1 MRALPSLG
9 ILGATV
15 SLALAT
21 GPAAAREPVLEADAA
36 VLQQAREIAGV
47 VVESRTMRPIAG
59 AQVVID
65 GTSNGTVTDVSG
77 RFRLGNVPAGEFS
90 LRVVMIGYSTVVQTV
105 SAGATD
111 VRIELSESAIAL
123 DEVIV
128 TGTVGGQQRRAIGNS
143 VSTVNVVDALEQS
156 AARDVSSLLNGR
168 APGVTISQGS
178 GRIGSGPTIQVR
190 GRSTMSLDSEPI
202 IYIDGVRMYNDVN
215 SGPPAGGLAAQGARS
230 ASRLGDINPDDI
242 ESIEVIKGPAA
253 ATIYG
258 TEAANGVIQIIT
270 KKGASGAARW
280 TGRIEQGAV
289 TFRNAADRIPTN
301 FFLNEAGEVEGWN
314 GVRQEEERGTPIYT
328 TGHHQAYN
336 LSVAGGQNL
345 LRYYVSGTL
354 NDTEGVEPN
363 NYERRFSGHVNLD
376 IAASEKLDISTSLH
390 VVRSNTH
397 LGTDVGISPLFTMLF
412 GSPAFFPTSR
422 GFYAM
427 PPEVPQT
434 LHDNI
439 QDINRYTGGITFN
452 HRPAS
457 WYSQRLVVG
466 IDYTADDSRA
476 LERFAPPEM
485 APFTAAVG
493 GPTAAFGRIAQ
504 ALRNSTIFTGD
515 YAGTFTFDLSP
526 SINSATS
533 FGAQFVRKDLRA
545 STLGGT
551 IFPAPGVETV
561 SATAIKL
568 DPTQTVLVNTT
579 LGVYGQQQF
588 GWNDRLFLTGALRI
602 DNNSAFGEDFD
613 FVVYPKVSASWV
625 VSEEPFWNVGF
636 VDALKLRAA
645 YGQSGQQPD
654 AFAALRTLTSA
665 PRGNG
670 TSGVTPQSFGNPDLK
685 PERGT
690 EIELGF
696 ETALFNRLSL
706 DFTYFNKR
714 TKDAI
719 IERETAPSGGFPGN
733 QFVNVGEISNRGVEL
748 AAVLQALTRDNLAI
762 EIGGNI
768 ATNDDKVEDLGEL
781 PFLAD
786 GGLQRHAVG
795 YPIGGFWARRV
806 VSADRDPNTHAVS
819 NILCDGGPGNDPVPC
834 PQAPQVYLGRVTPS
848 LTGAVFANIT
858 IANRVTLH
866 GLVDFQDGHKRYNVA
881 DWGRCG
887 AVIPV
892 CEAIYRPEKYST
904 LYLAGI
910 SPVALSNAVEGAF
923 IQDASFAKLREI
935 SATWR
940 IPEQLLG
947 RVGMSAASL
956 TLAGRNLATWTSYG
970 GLDPE
975 SRNPGAGGVDQA
987 VTPQL
992 TQFVATL
999 NFSF

>member
-1 MRALPSLG
+1 
-9 ILGATV
+9 
-15 SLALAT
+15 
-21 GPAAAREPVLEADAA
+21 
-36 VLQQAREIAGV
+36 
-47 VVESRTMRPIAG
+47 
-59 AQVVID
+59 
-65 GTSNGTVTDVSG
+65 
-77 RFRLGNVPAGEFS
+77 
-90 LRVVMIGYSTVVQTV
+90 
-105 SAGATD
+105 
-111 VRIELSESAIAL
+111 
-123 DEVIV
+123 
-128 TGTVGGQQRRAIGNS
+128 
-143 VSTVNVVDALEQS
+143 
-156 AARDVSSLLNGR
+156 
-168 APGVTISQGS
+168 
-178 GRIGSGPTIQVR
+178 
-190 GRSTMSLDSEPI
+190 DSEPI

-280 TGRIEQGAV
+280 TGRVEQGAV

-301 FFLNEAGEVEGWN
+301 FFLNEAGEVEGWS

-515 YAGTFTFDLSP
+515 YAGTFTFDLST

-866 GLVDFQDGHKRYNVA
+866 GLVD
-881 DWGRCG
+881 
-887 AVIPV
+887 
-892 CEAIYRPEKYST
+892 
-904 LYLAGI
+904 
-910 SPVALSNAVEGAF
+910 
-923 IQDASFAKLREI
+923 
-935 SATWR
+935 
-940 IPEQLLG
+940 
-947 RVGMSAASL
+947 
-956 TLAGRNLATWTSYG
+956 
-970 GLDPE
+970 
-975 SRNPGAGGVDQA
+975 
-987 VTPQL
+987 
-992 TQFVATL
+992 
-999 NFSF
+999 

>member
-15 SLALAT
+15 SLAFAT

-485 APFTAAVG
+485 APFTA
-493 GPTAAFGRIAQ
+493 
-504 ALRNSTIFTGD
+504 
-515 YAGTFTFDLSP
+515 
-526 SINSATS
+526 
-533 FGAQFVRKDLRA
+533 
-545 STLGGT
+545 
-551 IFPAPGVETV
+551 
-561 SATAIKL
+561 
-568 DPTQTVLVNTT
+568 
-579 LGVYGQQQF
+579 
-588 GWNDRLFLTGALRI
+588 
-602 DNNSAFGEDFD
+602 
-613 FVVYPKVSASWV
+613 
-625 VSEEPFWNVGF
+625 
-636 VDALKLRAA
+636 
-645 YGQSGQQPD
+645 
-654 AFAALRTLTSA
+654 
-665 PRGNG
+665 
-670 TSGVTPQSFGNPDLK
+670 
-685 PERGT
+685 
-690 EIELGF
+690 
-696 ETALFNRLSL
+696 
-706 DFTYFNKR
+706 
-714 TKDAI
+714 
-719 IERETAPSGGFPGN
+719 
-733 QFVNVGEISNRGVEL
+733 
-748 AAVLQALTRDNLAI
+748 
-762 EIGGNI
+762 
-768 ATNDDKVEDLGEL
+768 
-781 PFLAD
+781 
-786 GGLQRHAVG
+786 
-795 YPIGGFWARRV
+795 
-806 VSADRDPNTHAVS
+806 
-819 NILCDGGPGNDPVPC
+819 
-834 PQAPQVYLGRVTPS
+834 
-848 LTGAVFANIT
+848 
-858 IANRVTLH
+858 
-866 GLVDFQDGHKRYNVA
+866 
-881 DWGRCG
+881 
-887 AVIPV
+887 
-892 CEAIYRPEKYST
+892 
-904 LYLAGI
+904 
-910 SPVALSNAVEGAF
+910 
-923 IQDASFAKLREI
+923 
-935 SATWR
+935 
-940 IPEQLLG
+940 
-947 RVGMSAASL
+947 
-956 TLAGRNLATWTSYG
+956 
-970 GLDPE
+970 
-975 SRNPGAGGVDQA
+975 
-987 VTPQL
+987 
-992 TQFVATL
+992 
-999 NFSF
+999 